1 MIIAL
6 ARHGETD
13 YNVAKRFQGQTE
25 VPLNARGIEQ
35 AHDLA
40 AEAAAH
46 EWGSLYCSPLA
57 RAQQT
62 AEIVGAR
69 IGLTPIADARF
80 KETDTGDW
88 TDLTHD
94 DVRAK
99 DPEGFAALRA
109 RRLGLRLP
117 RRRVARAAARAR
129 GRRARRGHPVPAA
142 CRRWWSATA
151 VSSASP
157 CATRRSAAS
166 TCSWRSRCPTA
177 RWCLCERCAA
187 DGPRGLR
194 RTRSG
199 DLRSV
204 LRRAEP
210 QERARP
216 SCSSSGATR
225 SSHRTATAGS
235 TERGSASSCARPTT

>member
-57 RAQQT
+57 RARQT
-62 AEIVGAR
+62 AEIVGQR
-69 IGLTPIADARF
+69 IGLTPVADDRF

-94 DVRAK
+94 EVAREGPRRVR
-99 DPEGFAALRA
+99 PLRA
-109 RRLGLRLP
+109 CRRGLRLS
-117 RRRVARAAARAR
+117 RR
-129 GRRARRGHPVPAA
+129 
-142 CRRWWSATA
+142 
-151 VSSASP
+151 
-157 CATRRSAAS
+157 
-166 TCSWRSRCPTA
+166 
-177 RWCLCERCAA
+177 
-187 DGPRGLR
+187 
-194 RTRSG
+194 
-199 DLRSV
+199 
-204 LRRAEP
+204 
-210 QERARP
+210 
-216 SCSSSGATR
+216 
-225 SSHRTATAGS
+225 
-235 TERGSASSCARPTT
+235 